1 MTAIHTQSE
10 WIQRKLLD
18 NSGVDQYRELTPI
31 DQPNKTL
38 DIHFDRERLAKKA
51 EELDM

>member
-18 NSGVDQYRELTPI
+18 NSGVDQGRELTPI
-31 DQPNKTL
+31 DQPDRNL
-38 DIHFDRERLAKKA
+38 IHLDRERLAKKA